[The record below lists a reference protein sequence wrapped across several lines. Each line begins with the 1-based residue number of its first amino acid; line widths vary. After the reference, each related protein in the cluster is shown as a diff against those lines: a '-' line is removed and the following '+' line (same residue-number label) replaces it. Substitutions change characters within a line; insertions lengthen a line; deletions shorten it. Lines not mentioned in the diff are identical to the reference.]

1 MDAYGKILK
10 TIREESTKAEKKSP
24 FQLVQMTSSNTLSI
38 DGAEFDSDDLYF
50 MSGLEL
56 KKDDYV
62 LITRINEERFVVL
75 GKVVV

>member
-1 MDAYGKILK
+1 MDPYEKLIK
-10 TIREESTKAEKKSP
+10 TIRQEGERGNNKSP
-24 FQLVQMTSSNTLSI
+24 FKLVQMTSSNTLSI
-38 DGAEFDSDDLYF
+38 DGQEFDSEDLYF

-62 LITRINEERFVVL
+62 LITQISDEKFVVI